1 METGFMPSIMMIRT
15 RQSRSRRHLRR
26 TYSTKHTGRTVRCVY
41 YIKDSLSC
49 LSTCLITCMVA
60 FCVYLGEIALLEGLT
75 VVYKS
80 NIDLF
85 FYVIG
90 SSHENEL
97 MLMAVLNCLFDSLSQ
112 MLRKNVERRALLEN
126 MEGLFLAVDEIVDG
140 GVILESDPQQ
150 VVHRVALRGDDVP
163 LTEQTVTQVLQSAKE
178 QIKWSL
184 LR

>member
-1 METGFMPSIMMIRT
+1 MMIRT

-90 SSHENEL
+90 SSHENE
-97 MLMAVLNCLFDSLSQ
+97 VSLI
-112 MLRKNVERRALLEN
+112 LGFYNEP
-126 MEGLFLAVDEIVDG
+126 FLSKRCNPTIEQFMSKVTQTTRSTKSFNPILSLTT
-140 GVILESDPQQ
+140 GVMFWT
-150 VVHRVALRGDDVP
+150 VGD
-163 LTEQTVTQVLQSAKE
+163 QTVICELVVSAV
-178 QIKWSL
+178 
-184 LR
+184 